1 MLESLAGHEYYCF
14 LDGYSVYNQIVVAPR
29 IKRRQCSHILMVFFP
44 TEGFHF
50 SCAMPLLLLICIYI
64 SASSNNIIKIILLYN
79 YVNSFKALLCCG
91 ETELGGK
98 GKA

>member
-1 MLESLAGHEYYCF
+1 MIFEKEKHREEEKGIIVTVDSIVEFLES
-14 LDGYSVYNQIVVAPR
+14 
-29 IKRRQCSHILMVFFP
+29 IKAFESFSFSGAFFI
-44 TEGFHF
+44 F
-50 SCAMPLLLLICIYI
+50 LLICIYI
-64 SASSNNIIKIILLYN
+64 SASSNNIIKIIILYN